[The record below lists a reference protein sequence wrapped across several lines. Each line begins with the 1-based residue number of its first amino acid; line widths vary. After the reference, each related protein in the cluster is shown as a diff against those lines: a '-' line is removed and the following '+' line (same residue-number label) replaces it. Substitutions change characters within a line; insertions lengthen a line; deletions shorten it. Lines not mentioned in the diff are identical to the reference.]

1 MHEDLSEEAIAN
13 LNEDDRRRHLQIAAL
28 CEEAKTGVSSA
39 ISEAESGGI
48 VPVPAGSEFVEQ
60 CFYEYP

>member
-39 ISEAESGGI
+39 ISEAESDGI